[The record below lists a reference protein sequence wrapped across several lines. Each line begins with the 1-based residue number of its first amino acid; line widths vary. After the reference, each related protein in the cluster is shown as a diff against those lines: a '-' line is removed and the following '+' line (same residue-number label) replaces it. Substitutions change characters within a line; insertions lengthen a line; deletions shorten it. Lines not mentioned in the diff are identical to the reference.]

1 MIVFRNRAEATER
14 LLRGRRIDP
23 ETGCWIWTGCRDR
36 KGYGR
41 FTLRRP
47 DGSRLFTRVHRVS
60 YELFVAEI
68 QPEEQVDHECE
79 VRPCFN
85 PEHLTACSLLLNVHY
100 RNHGRSNLTLQD
112 LDDMDRMLM
121 AEDVA

>member
-1 MIVFRNRAEATER
+1 MIEFRNRAKAEAR
-14 LLRGRRIDP
+14 LLANRRIDP

-41 FTLRRP
+41 FTLKRA
-47 DGSRLFTRVHRVS
+47 DGTRLFTRAHRVS

-68 QPEEQVDHECE
+68 QPDEQVDHECE
-79 VRPCFN
+79 VRSCFN
-85 PEHLTACSLLLNVHY
+85 PEHLKAISLLMNVHY
-100 RNHGRSNLTLQD
+100 RNHGRSNLTIED
-112 LDDMDRMLM
+112 LDEMDRMLM